1 MAKARGKLS
10 LSRKRY
16 QTDYIPY
23 YRQAYV
29 LFKSPQAATA
39 AKHKIE
45 SFSEGQKYRQKFT
58 VSYTN
63 PYTNPFKTLPK
74 DGPMRN
80 GNQSNRSSSGGF
92 GGSQGIGAPSV
103 QQSGYVPNGGYRG
116 RGGFN
121 SRGGI
126 SSVGGYN
133 RGGYQQP
140 ITGGFQTPQM
150 NGFQGPAM
158 GGMSSYGGFQNRGS
172 MMGGARGGPMGMRG
186 GRGGMSPNPMMGM
199 PMTGMNMGGMPGAM
213 GGMGGMGMGMSQMG
227 AGMGMQMQGMPNYSV
242 SPSTAYYTAPAQT
255 LAGIAPCSGYR
266 SSTTVYSTPNATP
279 YQSAQSS
286 TSLHVPLAP
295 TATPA
300 IGPQQP
306 FVGSVLKHDP
316 SHIGSTGFQGSQ
328 PHYNPAFFPQQGGQ
342 SGGMGDSSW
351 NPHGAK
357 RTRQE

>member
-1 MAKARGKLS
+1 MAKARGKLG
-10 LSRKRY
+10 LSRKHH
-16 QTDYIPY
+16 QTDCSLWF
-23 YRQAYV
+23 RQAYV

-45 SFSEGQKYRQKFT
+45 SFGEGQKYRQKFT

-92 GGSQGIGAPSV
+92 GGSQGIGAPSAH
-103 QQSGYVPNGGYRG
+103 QAGYLSNGGYRG

-121 SRGGI
+121 SRGGV
-126 SSVGGYN
+126 SNVGGYN

-140 ITGGFQTPQM
+140 ITGGFQPSQM
-150 NGFQGPAM
+150 NSFQGPAM
-158 GGMSSYGGFQNRGS
+158 GGLSSYGGFQNRGG
-172 MMGGARGGPMGMRG
+172 MMGGTRGGPMGMRG
-186 GRGGMSPNPMMGM
+186 GRGGMGPNPMMGM
-199 PMTGMNMGGMPGAM
+199 PMTGMNMGGMPGTM

-227 AGMGMQMQGMPNYSV
+227 AGMGMQGMRNSSI
-242 SPSTAYYTAPAQT
+242 SPSTVYYTTPAQT
-255 LAGIAPCSGYR
+255 SASIAPYSGYH
-266 SSTTVYSTPNATP
+266 SSTTVYSIPSATH
-279 YQSAQSS
+279 YQSAKTS
-286 TSLHVPLAP
+286 TSFYVPPAP

-306 FVGSVLKHDP
+306 VVGSILKYDP
-316 SHIGSTGFQGSQ
+316 SNIGSTGFQGSQ
-328 PHYNPAFFPQQGGQ
+328 PHYNAAFFPQQGGQ